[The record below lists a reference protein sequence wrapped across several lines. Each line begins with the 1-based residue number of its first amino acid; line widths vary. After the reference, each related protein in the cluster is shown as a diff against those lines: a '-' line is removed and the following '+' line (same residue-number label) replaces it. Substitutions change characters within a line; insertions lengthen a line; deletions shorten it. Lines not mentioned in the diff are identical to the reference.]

1 MLIRI
6 VLLLAAINLSA
17 CSYFQTRRS
26 PNQDMKVVLK
36 DAQGNTKEA
45 PDKATIKGE
54 KEVVS
59 INPDEH
65 GGDTDA
71 QAKAKEMRDAVAAA
85 AQHIQESHGKPQ
97 REAGPV
103 PADKSLGW
111 LKNGN
116 TRFTTGRV
124 RSDGATAK
132 DRARLMLGQKPHA
145 VILSCSDSRVPPEV
159 VFDQKLGEVFVVR
172 TAGESLD
179 NNVIG
184 SIEYAVMHLGS
195 NLIVV
200 MGHEGCGAV
209 KATLSSLKGA
219 DLGSPALNSLV
230 SDLKPRLQQY
240 ASKQPSEGVLDESW
254 ANVKGVSH
262 DLTERSQILRDAVAS
277 GEVKIVGALYHM
289 DSGNVEWQQK

>member
-1 MLIRI
+1 MFIRFA
-6 VLLLAAINLSA
+6 LLFATFNLSA

-45 PDKATIKGE
+45 PDKATMKGE
-54 KEVVS
+54 KEAVA

-65 GGDTDA
+65 GGNADA
-71 QAKAKEMRDAVAAA
+71 QIKAKEMREAVAAA
-85 AQHIQESHGKPQ
+85 VQRIQESHDKSQ
-97 REAGPV
+97 REVGPIS
-103 PADKSLGW
+103 ADKSLGW

-116 TRFTTGRV
+116 TRFTKGHLRA
-124 RSDGATAK
+124 DGASAK
-132 DRARLMLGQKPHA
+132 DRARLVSGQKPHA
-145 VILSCSDSRVPPEV
+145 VILSCSDSYAPPEV

-184 SIEYAVMHLGS
+184 SIEYAITHLGS

-200 MGHEGCGAV
+200 MGHESCDTV
-209 KATLSSLKGA
+209 KETLTALKGA
-219 DLGSPALNSLV
+219 DLGSPALNSLT

-240 ASKQPSEGVLDESW
+240 ASKQPSQGLLEESW
-254 ANVKGVSH
+254 ANVNGINH
-262 DLTERSQILRDAVAS
+262 DLIERSQILRDAVAS
-277 GEVKIVGALYHM
+277 GEVKIVGAMYHM
-289 DSGNVEWQQK
+289 ESGNVEWQQK